1 MDSINKPDS
10 WEEKAAR
17 KREECANRIPTEW
30 RLSDAFMAKFSTPL
44 AENKNDFIRNAA
56 IRESGILTERELRIT
71 EEYTVAELLYALANS
86 HLTSVEVTLAYC
98 KRAAVAQQLV
108 SCLTETLFEEAQ
120 QRAQYLDDL
129 RSQGKLAGPLHGLP
143 VSLKDNFHYKG
154 REATTGMVS
163 FIGGTSTKNTA
174 LVDILLRLGAV
185 LYVKTN
191 VPQTMMTSDSHNNV
205 FGRTLNPWNTRL
217 GPGGSSGGEG
227 ALIALRGSPIGL
239 GTDIA
244 GSIRIPTHFCGT
256 YGFKPSTSRIPNGF
270 MRTCSTPGLKFIL
283 SSTGPLSLDLN
294 GIEIFLKA
302 IFSIRPAL
310 YDSTALD
317 IPWRDVPGK
326 PVLRIGVMQE
336 TFLFPLHPPI
346 RRALNEAVSLLEA
359 QGHEIVHL
367 NEHNFEL
374 LEANDIA
381 WNIFNLDQAARDL
394 IIKSGEPVVPAI
406 GIIMQQIEKVKNTFP
421 YFLGQ
426 PTDCDRM
433 ETLANLNVRR
443 EKLRQR
449 YRNRWLRYELDICI
463 APSSQNTAVSH
474 DTSGIAPYA
483 TFLNTLDYPA
493 CILPFGEVNEL
504 DNEEFK
510 LVNELT
516 DKEYKLQE
524 GQVAVE
530 YDYELLKGTPTSIQC
545 FTMTMQDEECLQMAK
560 QIDECLKGGKKV

>member
-10 WEEKAAR
+10 WEDKAAR

-30 RLSDAFMAKFSTPL
+30 RLSDDFVAKFSTPL
-44 AENKNDFIRNAA
+44 SENKNDLIRNKA
-56 IRESGILTERELRIT
+56 IRESGILTEREISIT
-71 EEYTVAELLYALANS
+71 EEYTVAELINALANS
-86 HLTSVEVTLAYC
+86 RLTSVEVTLAYC

-108 SCLTETLFEEAQ
+108 SCLTEPLFEEAQ

-129 RSQGKLAGPLHGLP
+129 RAQGKLAGPLHGLP
-143 VSLKDNFHYKG
+143 VSLKDNFYIKG
-154 REATTGMVS
+154 REATTGMVT
-163 FIGGTSTKNTA
+163 FIGKAATENTA
-174 LVDILLRLGAV
+174 LVDILLNLGAV
-185 LYVKTN
+185 VYVKTN

-205 FGRTLNPWNTRL
+205 FGRTLNPWNTML

-244 GSIRIPTHFCGT
+244 GSIRIPAHFCGT
-256 YGFKPSTSRIPNGF
+256 YGFKPSTSRIPDGF
-270 MRTCSTPGLKFIL
+270 MGTCSTPGMKFIV

-317 IPWRDVPGK
+317 LPWRDVPRK

-336 TFLFPLHPPI
+336 TFLFPLHPPM

-359 QGHEIVHL
+359 QGHEIIQL
-367 NEHNFEL
+367 NEHDFEL

-381 WNIFNLDQAARDL
+381 WNIFNLDQRARDL
-394 IIKSGEPVVPAI
+394 IVESGEPVVPAI
-406 GIIMQQIEKVKNTFP
+406 GIIMQQIEKVRHVFP
-421 YFLGQ
+421 FRSVE
-426 PTDCDRM
+426 PTDRDRM
-433 ETLANLNVRR
+433 DTLVSLNLRR
-443 EKLRQR
+443 EKLQQR
-449 YRNRWLRYELDICI
+449 YRTRWLRHDLDICI
-463 APSSQNTAVSH
+463 APSSQNTAVPH

-493 CILPFGEVNEL
+493 CVLPFGEVNEL

-510 LVNELT
+510 IVKQLDRV
-516 DKEYKLQE
+516 KFGE
-524 GQVAVE
+524 GQVAAE

-560 QIDECLKGGKKV
+560 QIDECLKGGKGL

>member
-1 MDSINKPDS
+1 MDSINEPDS

-30 RLSDAFMAKFSTPL
+30 RLSDDFVAKFSTPL
-44 AENKNDFIRNAA
+44 SENKNDLIRNKA
-56 IRESGILTERELRIT
+56 IRESGILTEREISIT
-71 EEYTVAELLYALANS
+71 EEYTVAELIDALANS

-120 QRAQYLDDL
+120 HRAQYLDDL
-129 RSQGKLAGPLHGLP
+129 RAQGKLAGPLHGLP
-143 VSLKDNFHYKG
+143 VSLKDSFYIKG
-154 REATTGMVS
+154 REATTGMVT
-163 FIGGTSTKNTA
+163 FIGKAATENTA
-174 LVDILLRLGAV
+174 LVDILLKLGAV

-205 FGRTLNPWNTRL
+205 FGRTLNPCNTRL

-244 GSIRIPTHFCGT
+244 GSIRIPAHFCGT
-256 YGFKPSTSRIPNGF
+256 YGFKPSTSRIPNGY

-294 GIEIFLKA
+294 GIEILLKA

-317 IPWRDVPGK
+317 LPWRDVPRK

-336 TFLFPLHPPI
+336 TFLFPLHPPM

-359 QGHEIVHL
+359 QGHEIIQL
-367 NEHNFEL
+367 NEHNFQL

-381 WNIFNLDQAARDL
+381 WNIFNLDQHARDL
-394 IIKSGEPVVPAI
+394 IIESGEPVVPAI
-406 GIIMQQIEKVKNTFP
+406 GIIMQRIEKVKHVFP
-421 YFLGQ
+421 FRSVELTEGN
-426 PTDCDRM
+426 RM
-433 ETLANLNVRR
+433 DTLANLNLRR
-443 EKLRQR
+443 EKLRQC
-449 YRNRWLRYELDICI
+449 YRSMWVRHNLDICI
-463 APSSQNTAVSH
+463 APSSQNTAVPH

-493 CILPFGEVNEL
+493 CVLPFGEVNEL

-510 LVNELT
+510 TVEQLDRV
-516 DKEYKLQE
+516 KFGQ
-524 GQVAVE
+524 GQVAAE

-560 QIDECLKGGKKV
+560 QIDECLKGGKGL